1 MAAAPAT
8 LTLNDI
14 DAKAKEDFI
23 TIIHSQM
30 EIIEE
35 LSANETL
42 NDGTYLDLT
51 NNLKKLYEFSD
62 RLKKNAIYVVYDRHV
77 RNARERPEVPKNYE
91 MRMKYGCVPCEFCG
105 RLIINTKSAISDHQK
120 REICHRIRIE
130 KRGAIFTKN
139 GKRSDFEGFETAYH
153 VLHDWC
159 MKHIKAEKHRRTA
172 PADIDWYT
180 LTYGSN

>member
-1 MAAAPAT
+1 
-8 LTLNDI
+8 
-14 DAKAKEDFI
+14 
-23 TIIHSQM
+23 M

-62 RLKKNAIYVVYDRHV
+62 QLKKNAIYVVYDRHV
-77 RNARERPEVPKNYE
+77 RIARERPEVPKNYE
-91 MRMKYGCVPCEFCG
+91 LKIKHGYIPCEFCG
-105 RLIINTKSAISDHQK
+105 RLITNTKSAIKEHQS

-139 GKRSDFEGFETAYH
+139 GKRSDFEGIETAYH
-153 VLHDWC
+153 ILHDWSR
-159 MKHIKAEKHRRTA
+159 KHIEYQRELIGNPSSQSLSENHPNRLRAIYIFQGYMEWRMN
-172 PADIDWYT
+172 
-180 LTYGSN
+180 GN